1 MDSVKIE
8 LARLTSALPT
18 MEMFQRRMLSVSTK
32 FHHTIG
38 TTRLQ
43 DHFGIA
49 GVYTWTQP
57 TMDTLHL
64 TVQRT
69 FHVVF
74 PLDLPQDLCE
84 VISSFLHQDTL
95 MTLMF
100 TYTSAFTPPTVSLSH
115 FHSNLYVNPTT
126 VIQLHNRQ
134 YKEIWSPAVTMESDI
149 LCLLVAVL
157 PLLKN

>member
-1 MDSVKIE
+1 
-8 LARLTSALPT
+8 

-32 FHHTIG
+32 FHHAIG
-38 TTRLQ
+38 TKTLQ
-43 DHFGIA
+43 DHFGVA

-64 TVQRT
+64 TIQRT
-69 FHVVF
+69 FHVVV
-74 PLDLPQDLCE
+74 PLDLPKDMCE

-95 MTLMF
+95 MTLLF
-100 TYTSAFTPPTVSLSH
+100 TYTSAFSPPTVSLAH
-115 FHSNLYVNPTT
+115 LHTNLFINPEPL
-126 VIQLHNRQ
+126 IQRHNRE

-149 LCLLVAVL
+149 LCLLLILL